1 MGLTTQR
8 RAPFNIQKTLNK
20 HLMFEFMN
28 NPSEAILFGVI
39 TILAASVILIGWR
52 RLSIK
57 LGFSKRLS
65 RSDENAI
72 LREINELDGRVHEFE
87 KRVETIEDLSAG
99 YYASLMEMGGFNERL
114 QTLEKYRD
122 RLIQVMVDI
131 ESLIDRDNFAKLQ
144 RVTQYLSGSAVLTA
158 EAIGSIVLAEDGVDL
173 NGWEKKTTP
182 LIIECCADL
191 EKVAGEMAKI
201 RMIDPNR
208 KRKPTLLRLQELR
221 DRLLFQS

>member
-1 MGLTTQR
+1 
-8 RAPFNIQKTLNK
+8 
-20 HLMFEFMN
+20 MFEFMN
-28 NPSEAILFGVI
+28 NPSEWVSVGVK
-39 TILAASVILIGWR
+39 TILVGSVILIVWR

-65 RSDENAI
+65 RSDENSI

-87 KRVETIEDLSAG
+87 KRVETIEDLAAG
-99 YYASLMEMGGFNERL
+99 YYSSLMEMGGFTDRL

-131 ESLIDRDNFAKLQ
+131 EILIDRDNFAKLR

-158 EAIGSIVLAEDGVDL
+158 EAIGSIVLAEEGVDL

-208 KRKPTLLRLQELR
+208 KRKPTLVRLQELR